1 LELLQRRCSSSV
13 AVLRRKHET
22 DGTEPK
28 REEDETELP
37 KASSA
42 PSQHK
47 RELQANGETGGTK
60 REKKKSGDIS
70 FEAYFCQ
77 IFNDA
82 YDLNF
87 KNSVEAMG
95 SRLHVKLEE
104 MSLWLSPIVQKRSNS
119 VLNEKKIVTLSKRLR
134 NYSLRMRPRQQ

>member
-1 LELLQRRCSSSV
+1 MRSTECGVSECVHGFTETIPICLL
-13 AVLRRKHET
+13 AYRKHET

-60 REKKKSGDIS
+60 REKNKSGDIS

-95 SRLHVKLEE
+95 SRLHVKRC
-104 MSLWLSPIVQKRSNS
+104 LSQDWH
-119 VLNEKKIVTLSKRLR
+119 NEVSHGCSIGSAMDDASK
-134 NYSLRMRPRQQ
+134 